1 MTLYTQY
8 VRTPQAKRRLT
19 LANAPGALAAAAAA
33 MQSVVTPAA
42 ASQKPRQVLK
52 LLSATLLQNSAG
64 SAAGLDGLGSE
75 DEEDADND
83 NDNDADNDSQD
94 EGQDQQSAV
103 DQLQQQQADGDG
115 TGTSSCSGYANSSS
129 ATAAV
134 AAGERKA
141 RWLRKRAATQVS
153 SCISYCVLHVAAVVV
168 SRVWPLSYD

>member
-1 MTLYTQY
+1 MRVATSLLYCNTLTSCVTVAVLRCLSVRSHCKYIVNWYTN
-8 VRTPQAKRRLT
+8 R
-19 LANAPGALAAAAAA
+19 
-33 MQSVVTPAA
+33 
-42 ASQKPRQVLK
+42 
-52 LLSATLLQNSAG
+52 QNSAG

-94 EGQDQQSAV
+94 EGQDQLSAV
-103 DQLQQQQADGDG
+103 DQQQQQADGDG
-115 TGTSSCSGYANSSS
+115 TGNSSSSSSSGYANSSS

-153 SCISYCVLHVAAVVV
+153 HCIGYCVLYVATVVV
-168 SRVWPLSYD
+168 SRVWPLSFELWS